1 MAWKPIEDGWLT
13 SARREFLVDS
23 AADTANLPKCDV
35 GSIAYKADMSYIAMY
50 DGETWV
56 EIGGDA

>member
-1 MAWKPIEDGWLT
+1 MAWKPIEDGWHT
-13 SARREFLVDS
+13 TVRREFLVES
-23 AADTANLPKCDV
+23 AADTENLPECDP
-35 GSIAYKADMSYIAMY
+35 GSVAYTADLSFMAMY